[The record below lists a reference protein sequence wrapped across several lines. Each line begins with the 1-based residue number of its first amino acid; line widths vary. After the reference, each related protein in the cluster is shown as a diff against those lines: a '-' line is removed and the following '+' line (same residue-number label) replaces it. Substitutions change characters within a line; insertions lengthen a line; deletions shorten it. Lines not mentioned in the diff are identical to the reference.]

1 VTSQLKPDE
10 VSALLRRQIEAFDRE
25 AEVAEV
31 GTVLSVGDGIAR
43 VDGLRNV
50 MANELLETPE
60 GVAGLALNL
69 EEEAVGVAVLDD
81 VTRVREGNIFRR
93 TGRVMSVPVGPA
105 LNGRVVNAL
114 GKPIDGGEPIQTDT
128 WLPIEST
135 APSIIERQNVREP
148 LQTGIL
154 AIDALTPIGRGQR
167 ELIIGDRKTGKTTIA
182 VDAILNQA
190 GTGVH
195 CFYVAIGQKNSTIA
209 SLHKLLNDRGAMAYT
224 TIIIAGA
231 SDPAPLQYLAP
242 YAGCAMAEYW
252 RDHGGHALVIYDDL
266 TKHAQAYRQMSL
278 LLRRP
283 PGREAFPGDIFY
295 LHSRLLERAAKL
307 SNERGAGSLTALPIV
322 ETQANDISAYIP
334 TNVISITDGQIFLE
348 PSLFNAGQRPAINPG
363 VSVSRVG
370 GDAQVKAMKQTAGS
384 LRMNLAQYRELA
396 AFARFS
402 SDLDAATMEQL
413 ASGRRL
419 MEVIKQPP
427 NKPLAVHKQVAILFA
442 GTRKHLNAISEQDV
456 QPFSHALFDA
466 IDASETGKAYTAR
479 FQKKAEID
487 TELQGLLERLIQD
500 TVLPFRRTPEAGK
513 KK

>member
-1 VTSQLKPDE
+1 VISQLKPDE
-10 VSALLRRQIEAFDRE
+10 VSALLRRQIEAFDTE
-25 AEVAEV
+25 TEVSEV
-31 GTVLSVGDGIAR
+31 GTVLSVSDGIAR

-50 MANELLETPE
+50 MANELLETAD

-69 EEEAVGVAVLDD
+69 EEEAVGVAVLDEISRVKESD
-81 VTRVREGNIFRR
+81 VFRR
-93 TGRVMSVPVGPA
+93 TGRIMSVPAGEA
-105 LNGRVVNAL
+105 LTGRVVSAL
-114 GKPIDGGEPIQTDT
+114 GHPIDGGEPIANEIWQ
-128 WLPIEST
+128 PIEST

-148 LQTGIL
+148 LQTGII

-167 ELIIGDRKTGKTTIA
+167 ELIIGDRKTGKTTLVI
-182 VDAILNQA
+182 DTILSQA
-190 GTGVH
+190 GTGVR

-209 SLHKLLNDRGAMAYT
+209 NLYKLLQDRGAMAYT
-224 TIIIAGA
+224 TIIVAGA

-242 YAGCAMAEYW
+242 YTGCAMAEYW
-252 RDHGGHALVIYDDL
+252 RDRGGHTLVIYDDL

-348 PSLFNAGQRPAINPG
+348 PGLFNTGQRPAINPG

-370 GDAQVKAMKQTAGS
+370 GDAQIKAMKQTAGS

-402 SDLDAATMEQL
+402 SDLDAATLEQL

-419 MEVIKQPP
+419 MDVLKQPP
-427 NKPLAVHKQVAILFA
+427 NKPVAVHKQVAILFA
-442 GTRKHLNAISEQDV
+442 GTRKHLIDIAEQDV
-456 QPFSHALFDA
+456 IPFRQALFDA
-466 IDASETGKAYTAR
+466 IDTTDAGRAYTER
-479 FQKKAEID
+479 FAKKPELDAGLQSLLETLIQSVAKPFKKA
-487 TELQGLLERLIQD
+487 
-500 TVLPFRRTPEAGK
+500 
-513 KK
+513 

>member
-1 VTSQLKPDE
+1 MTSQLKPDE
-10 VSALLRRQIEAFDRE
+10 VSALLRRQIESFDRE
-25 AEVAEV
+25 TDVAEV

-50 MANELLETPE
+50 MANELLETAD

-81 VTRVREGNIFRR
+81 VSRVREGDVFRR
-93 TGRVMSVPVGPA
+93 TGRVMSVPAGPA
-105 LNGRVVNAL
+105 LAGRVVNAL
-114 GKPIDGGEPIQTDT
+114 GRAIDGGEAIKSDIWQPV
-128 WLPIEST
+128 EGT

-148 LQTGIL
+148 LQTGIV
-154 AIDALTPIGRGQR
+154 AVDSLTPIGRGQR
-167 ELIIGDRKTGKTTIA
+167 ELIIGDRKTGKTTLA

-190 GTGVH
+190 GTGVR
-195 CFYVAIGQKNSTIA
+195 CFYVAIGQKNSTVA
-209 SLHKLLNDRGAMAYT
+209 SLHKLLHDRGAMAYT
-224 TIIIAGA
+224 TIIVAGA

-242 YAGCAMAEYW
+242 YSGCAMAEYW
-252 RDHGGHALVIYDDL
+252 RDRGEHTLVIYDDL

-307 SNERGAGSLTALPIV
+307 SAERGGGSLTALPIV

-402 SDLDAATMEQL
+402 SDLDASTMDQL
-413 ASGRRL
+413 NSGRRL
-419 MEVIKQPP
+419 MEILKQPP
-427 NKPLAVHKQVAILFA
+427 NRPLSVAKQVAVLFA
-442 GTRKHLNAISEQDV
+442 GTRKHLNSVEEIDIIPFCRAI
-456 QPFSHALFDA
+456 FDA
-466 IDASETGKAYTAR
+466 VDSSDSGRAYATR
-479 FQKKAEID
+479 FAKKAELD
-487 TELQGLLERLIQD
+487 AELQGMLEKLIQE
-500 TVLPFRRTPEAGK
+500 VVKPFVKA
-513 KK
+513 

>member
-1 VTSQLKPDE
+1 MTSQLKPDE
-10 VSALLRRQIEAFDRE
+10 ISALLRRQIEAFDRE
-25 AEVAEV
+25 TDVAEV

-50 MANELLETPE
+50 MANELLETPS

-69 EEEAVGVAVLDD
+69 EEETVGVAVLDD
-81 VTRVREGNIFRR
+81 VARVREGDVFRR
-93 TGRVMSVPVGPA
+93 TGRVMSVPAGPA
-105 LNGRVVNAL
+105 LMGRVVNAI
-114 GKPIDGGEPIQTDT
+114 GQPIDGGAPIQTDI
-128 WLPIEST
+128 WQPVENA

-148 LQTGIL
+148 LQTGIV
-154 AIDALTPIGRGQR
+154 AVDALTPIGRGQR
-167 ELIIGDRKTGKTTIA
+167 ELIIGDRKTGKTTLV
-182 VDAILNQA
+182 VDTILNQA
-190 GTGVH
+190 GTGVR
-195 CFYVAIGQKNSTIA
+195 CFYVAIGQKNSTVA
-209 SLHKLLNDRGAMAYT
+209 SLHKLLHDRGAMAYT
-224 TIIIAGA
+224 TIVVAGA
-231 SDPAPLQYLAP
+231 SEPAPLQYLAP

-252 RDHGGHALVIYDDL
+252 RDRGEHTLVIYDDL

-307 SNERGAGSLTALPIV
+307 SDARGAGSLTALPIV

-348 PSLFNAGQRPAINPG
+348 PSLFNAGQRPASNPG

-402 SDLDAATMEQL
+402 SDLDAATLEQL
-413 ASGRRL
+413 NSGRRL
-419 MEVIKQPP
+419 MEILKQPP
-427 NKPLAVHKQVAILFA
+427 NRPLSVPKQVAALFA
-442 GTRKHLNAISEQDV
+442 GTRKHLNGVAEPDV
-456 QPFSHALFDA
+456 IPFCRELFDA
-466 IDASETGKAYTAR
+466 VESSETGHAYAAR
-479 FQKKAEID
+479 FAQKPELDAV
-487 TELQGLLERLIQD
+487 LQGLLEKLILE
-500 TVLPFRRTPEAGK
+500 VVRPFK
-513 KK
+513 KA

>member
-1 VTSQLKPDE
+1 VTSQLKPEE
-10 VSALLRRQIEAFDRE
+10 VSALLRRQIDAFDRE
-25 AEVAEV
+25 SEVSEV

-50 MANELLETPE
+50 MANELLETAD

-81 VTRVREGNIFRR
+81 VTRVREGDTFRR
-93 TGRVMSVPVGPA
+93 TGRVMSVPAGEGMT
-105 LNGRVVNAL
+105 GRVVNAL
-114 GKPIDGGEPIQTDT
+114 GKPLDGGEPIHSDT
-128 WLPIEST
+128 WLPVEGT

-148 LQTGIL
+148 LQTGIV

-167 ELIIGDRKTGKTTIA
+167 ELIIGDRKTGKTTLA

-190 GTGVH
+190 GTGVR

-209 SLHKLLNDRGAMAYT
+209 GLHKLLQDRGAMAYT
-224 TIIIAGA
+224 TIVVAGA

-242 YAGCAMAEYW
+242 YSGCAMAEYW
-252 RDHGGHALVIYDDL
+252 RDRGGHALVIYDDL

-307 SNERGAGSLTALPIV
+307 SNDRGAGSLTALPVV

-334 TNVISITDGQIFLE
+334 TNVISITDGQIFLD
-348 PSLFNAGQRPAINPG
+348 PGLFNAGQRPAINPG

-384 LRMNLAQYRELA
+384 LRMNLAQFRELA

-402 SDLDAATMEQL
+402 SDLDAATLEQL
-413 ASGRRL
+413 DSGRRL
-419 MEVIKQPP
+419 MEILKQPP
-427 NKPLAVHKQVAILFA
+427 NRPLAVHKQVAILFA
-442 GTRKHLNAISEQDV
+442 GTRKHLNPIRESDVIPFSRALFEAIDSSDAGRAYSERFAKKAELDAELQSLLEKLIQEVV
-456 QPFSHALFDA
+456 QPF
-466 IDASETGKAYTAR
+466 
-479 FQKKAEID
+479 KK
-487 TELQGLLERLIQD
+487 
-500 TVLPFRRTPEAGK
+500 
-513 KK
+513 

>member
-25 AEVAEV
+25 TDVAEV

-50 MANELLETPE
+50 MANELLETPD

-81 VTRVREGNIFRR
+81 VARVREGDIFRR
-93 TGRVMSVPVGPA
+93 TGRVMSIPAGPA
-105 LNGRVVNAL
+105 LIGRVVNAL
-114 GKPIDGGEPIQTDT
+114 GRPIDGGEPIQTDI
-128 WLPIEST
+128 WQPVEGS

-148 LQTGIL
+148 LQTGIV

-167 ELIIGDRKTGKTTIA
+167 ELIIGDRKTGKTTIV

-190 GTGVH
+190 KTGVR
-195 CFYVAIGQKNSTIA
+195 CFYVAIGQKNSTVA
-209 SLHKLLNDRGAMAYT
+209 TLHKLLHDRGAMAYT
-224 TIIIAGA
+224 TIIVAGA

-242 YAGCAMAEYW
+242 YSGCAMAEYW
-252 RDHGGHALVIYDDL
+252 RDRGEHTLVIYDDL

-307 SNERGAGSLTALPIV
+307 SAERGGGSLTALPIV

-348 PSLFNAGQRPAINPG
+348 SSLFNAGQRPAINPG

-370 GDAQVKAMKQTAGS
+370 GDAQVKGMKQTAGS

-402 SDLDAATMEQL
+402 SDLDAATLEQL
-413 ASGRRL
+413 NSGRRL
-419 MEVIKQPP
+419 MEILKQPP
-427 NKPLAVHKQVAILFA
+427 NRPLPVAKQVAALFA
-442 GTRKHLNAISEQDV
+442 GTRKHLNAVAESDV
-456 QPFSHALFDA
+456 IPFCRALFEA
-466 IDASETGKAYTAR
+466 IDSSDTGRAYAAR
-479 FQKKAEID
+479 FEKKPELDA
-487 TELQGLLERLIQD
+487 ELQPILEKLIQE
-500 TVLPFRRTPEAGK
+500 VIRPYLKA
-513 KK
+513 

>member
-1 VTSQLKPDE
+1 MTSQLKPDE

-25 AEVAEV
+25 TDVAEV

-50 MANELLETPE
+50 MANELLETPG

-81 VTRVREGNIFRR
+81 VSRVREGDVFRR
-93 TGRVMSVPVGPA
+93 TGRVMSVPAGPA
-105 LNGRVVNAL
+105 LAGRVVNAL
-114 GKPIDGGEPIQTDT
+114 GHAIDGGEPIKSDIWQ
-128 WLPIEST
+128 PVEGT

-148 LQTGIL
+148 LQTGIV

-167 ELIIGDRKTGKTTIA
+167 ELIIGDRKTGKTTLV
-182 VDAILNQA
+182 VDTILNQA
-190 GTGVH
+190 NTGVR
-195 CFYVAIGQKNSTIA
+195 CFYVAIGQKNSTVA
-209 SLHKLLNDRGAMAYT
+209 SLHKLLHDRGAMAYT
-224 TIIIAGA
+224 TIIVAGA

-242 YAGCAMAEYW
+242 YSGCAMAEYW
-252 RDHGGHALVIYDDL
+252 RDRGEHTLVIYDDL

-307 SNERGAGSLTALPIV
+307 SNDRGGGSLTALPIV

-402 SDLDAATMEQL
+402 SDLDAATLDQL
-413 ASGRRL
+413 NSGRRL
-419 MEVIKQPP
+419 MEILKQPP
-427 NKPLAVHKQVAILFA
+427 NRPLSVPKQVAVLFA
-442 GTRKHLNAISEQDV
+442 GTRKHLNNVADSDV
-456 QPFSHALFDA
+456 IPFCRALFDA
-466 IDASETGKAYTAR
+466 VDSSDTGHAYTAR
-479 FQKKAEID
+479 FAKKAELD
-487 TELQGLLERLIQD
+487 AELQGLLEKMISEVVQ
-500 TVLPFRRTPEAGK
+500 PFVK
-513 KK
+513 Q

>member
-1 VTSQLKPDE
+1 MSSQLKPDE

-25 AEVAEV
+25 VDVSEV

-50 MANELLETPE
+50 MANELLETAD

-81 VTRVREGNIFRR
+81 VTRVKEGDVFRR
-93 TGRVMSVPVGPA
+93 TGRVMSVPAGEA
-105 LNGRVVNAL
+105 LTGRVVNAL
-114 GKPIDGGEPIQTDT
+114 GQALDGGAPITSDVWQ
-128 WLPIEST
+128 PVEGT

-148 LQTGIL
+148 LQTGII

-167 ELIIGDRKTGKTTIA
+167 ELIIGDRKTGKTTLV
-182 VDAILNQA
+182 VDTILNQTD
-190 GTGVH
+190 TGVR

-209 SLHKLLNDRGAMAYT
+209 SLHKLLHDRGAMAYT
-224 TIIIAGA
+224 TIIVAGA

-242 YAGCAMAEYW
+242 YSGCAMAEYW
-252 RDHGGHALVIYDDL
+252 RDRGGHTLVIYDDL

-307 SNERGAGSLTALPIV
+307 SNDRGAGSLTALPIV

-348 PSLFNAGQRPAINPG
+348 ANLFNAGQRPAINPG

-370 GDAQVKAMKQTAGS
+370 GDAQIKAMKQTAGS

-402 SDLDAATMEQL
+402 SDLDAATLEQL

-419 MEVIKQPP
+419 MEVLKQPP
-427 NKPLAVHKQVAILFA
+427 NKPVPVHKQVAILFA
-442 GTRKHLNAISEQDV
+442 GTRKHLNDITENDV
-456 QPFSHALFDA
+456 IPFSRALFDA
-466 IDASETGKAYTAR
+466 IDGTDAGRAYAAR
-479 FQKKAEID
+479 FAKKPELDA
-487 TELQGLLERLIQD
+487 ELQTLLEGLIK
-500 TVLPFRRTPEAGK
+500 TVVQPFK
-513 KK
+513 KT

>member
-1 VTSQLKPDE
+1 MTSQLKPEE
-10 VSALLRRQIEAFDRE
+10 VSALLRRQIEAFDRDS
-25 AEVAEV
+25 EVAEV

-43 VDGLRNV
+43 VDGLRNA
-50 MANELLETPE
+50 MANELLETAD

-81 VTRVREGNIFRR
+81 VTRVREGDVFRR
-93 TGRVMSVPVGPA
+93 TGRVMSVPVGEGMT
-105 LNGRVVNAL
+105 GRVVNAL
-114 GKPIDGGEPIQTDT
+114 GHPIDGGEPIHSET
-128 WLPIEST
+128 WLPVEGS

-148 LQTGIL
+148 LQTGIV

-167 ELIIGDRKTGKTTIA
+167 ELIIGDRKTGKTTLA

-190 GTGVH
+190 GAGVH

-209 SLHKLLNDRGAMAYT
+209 GLHKLLQDRGAMAYT
-224 TIIIAGA
+224 TIVVAGA

-242 YAGCAMAEYW
+242 YSGCAMAEYW
-252 RDHGGHALVIYDDL
+252 RERGGHALVIYDDL

-283 PGREAFPGDIFY
+283 PGREAYPGDIFY

-307 SNERGAGSLTALPIV
+307 SNDRGAGSLTALPIV

-334 TNVISITDGQIFLE
+334 TNVISITDGQIFLD
-348 PSLFNAGQRPAINPG
+348 PGLFNAGQRPAINPG

-384 LRMNLAQYRELA
+384 LRMNLAQFRELA

-402 SDLDAATMEQL
+402 SDLDAATLEQL
-413 ASGRRL
+413 DSGRRL
-419 MEVIKQPP
+419 MEILKQPP
-427 NKPLAVHKQVAILFA
+427 NRPVPVHKQVAILFA
-442 GTRKHLNAISEQDV
+442 GTRKHLNAIQETDV
-456 QPFSHALFDA
+456 LPFSRALFDA
-466 IDASETGKAYTAR
+466 IDSSDAGRAYTER
-479 FQKKAEID
+479 FAKKAELD
-487 TELQGLLERLIQD
+487 AELQSLLEKLIQE
-500 TVLPFRRTPEAGK
+500 VVQPFK
-513 KK
+513 K

>member
-1 VTSQLKPDE
+1 MTSQLKPDE

-25 AEVAEV
+25 TDVAEV

-50 MANELLETPE
+50 MANELLETPG

-81 VTRVREGNIFRR
+81 VSRVREGDVFRR
-93 TGRVMSVPVGPA
+93 TGRVMSVPAGPA
-105 LNGRVVNAL
+105 LAGRVVNAL
-114 GKPIDGGEPIQTDT
+114 GHAIDGGEPIKSDIWQ
-128 WLPIEST
+128 PVEGT

-148 LQTGIL
+148 LQTGIV

-167 ELIIGDRKTGKTTIA
+167 ELIIGDRKTGKTTLV
-182 VDAILNQA
+182 VDTILNQA
-190 GTGVH
+190 NTGVR
-195 CFYVAIGQKNSTIA
+195 CFYVAIGQKNSTVA
-209 SLHKLLNDRGAMAYT
+209 SLHKLLHDRGAMAYT
-224 TIIIAGA
+224 TIIVAGA

-242 YAGCAMAEYW
+242 YSGCAMAEYW
-252 RDHGGHALVIYDDL
+252 RDRGEHTLVIYDDL

-307 SNERGAGSLTALPIV
+307 SNDRGGGSLTALPIV

-334 TNVISITDGQIFLE
+334 PNVISITDGQIFLE

-402 SDLDAATMEQL
+402 SDLDAATLDQL
-413 ASGRRL
+413 NSGRRL
-419 MEVIKQPP
+419 MEILKQPP
-427 NKPLAVHKQVAILFA
+427 NRPLSVPKQVAVLFA
-442 GTRKHLNAISEQDV
+442 GTRKHLNNVADSDV
-456 QPFSHALFDA
+456 IPFCRALFDA
-466 IDASETGKAYTAR
+466 VDSSDTGHAYTAR
-479 FQKKAEID
+479 FAKKAELD
-487 TELQGLLERLIQD
+487 AELQGLLEKMISEVVQ
-500 TVLPFRRTPEAGK
+500 PFVK
-513 KK
+513 Q

>member
-1 VTSQLKPDE
+1 MSSQLKPDE

-25 AEVAEV
+25 TDVAEV

-50 MANELLETPE
+50 MANELLETPG

-81 VTRVREGNIFRR
+81 VSRVREGDVFRR
-93 TGRVMSVPVGPA
+93 TGRVMSVPAGPA
-105 LNGRVVNAL
+105 LAGRVVNAL
-114 GKPIDGGEPIQTDT
+114 GHAIDGGEPIKSDIWQ
-128 WLPIEST
+128 PVEGT

-148 LQTGIL
+148 LQTGIV

-167 ELIIGDRKTGKTTIA
+167 ELIIGDRKTGKTTLV
-182 VDAILNQA
+182 VDTILNQA
-190 GTGVH
+190 NTGVR
-195 CFYVAIGQKNSTIA
+195 CFYVAIGQKNSTVA
-209 SLHKLLNDRGAMAYT
+209 SLHKLLHDRGAMAYT
-224 TIIIAGA
+224 TIIVAGA

-242 YAGCAMAEYW
+242 YSGCAMAEYW
-252 RDHGGHALVIYDDL
+252 RDRGEHTLVIYDDL

-307 SNERGAGSLTALPIV
+307 SNDRGGGSLTALPIV

-402 SDLDAATMEQL
+402 SDLDAATLDQL
-413 ASGRRL
+413 NSGRRL
-419 MEVIKQPP
+419 MEILKQPP
-427 NKPLAVHKQVAILFA
+427 NRPLSVPKQVAVLFA
-442 GTRKHLNAISEQDV
+442 GTRKHLNNVADSDV
-456 QPFSHALFDA
+456 IPFCRALFDA
-466 IDASETGKAYTAR
+466 VDSSDTGHAYTAR
-479 FQKKAEID
+479 FAKKAELD
-487 TELQGLLERLIQD
+487 AELQGLLEKMISEVVQ
-500 TVLPFRRTPEAGK
+500 PFVK
-513 KK
+513 Q